1 MGHPARLELTPTP
14 FLVTIRGAANGAS
27 GWIASSPLGLIRD
40 QVLDGKGELPMPGL
54 FQNVATAMFLLLGQ
68 VDIPTI
74 VSLPISLWRVFL
86 LLVWVYACLHL
97 VQRVEVSPLVPNQ
110 YKSLLY
116 VVTLFAGPLV
126 FLGLVVA
133 ETQKADGSGASA
145 ADFLQRIRGAVR
157 SIWKSR
163 KQFVTDESALHL
175 FDASGKELRQLYGHG
190 ESQSGD
196 RKFLDLTVQIIDHAL
211 QQRASDLLIDPK
223 DQLSYAVRLR
233 IDGTLRTV
241 RELSGETCRAVI
253 NSIKAVSSMDISER
267 RRPQDGAFTAKKGGT
282 AVAFRV
288 ASAGALN
295 GEKLS
300 IRVLNQSA
308 GQITLTDLGIPDRQ
322 RSLIVSAVSKP
333 SGMVL
338 ICGPTGSGKTTT
350 LYSMLNQIDRY
361 THNVITVEDPIEAP
375 LAEASQI
382 EINPRAGITFAKS
395 LRSILRQDPDV
406 ICVGEIRDEE
416 TAEIALRAAQTGHLV
431 LATLHCDSNATA
443 IIRLLDLGVSPLL
456 LSSGLSLLVSQRLVR
471 KLCKECR
478 KPAQLSPALAQ
489 EFQQKGIDTK
499 LMFEATGCEHCGGTG
514 YYGRTAICDLLM
526 ITEELRTELAQN
538 GAIAEKLKREGEKK
552 GRSNM
557 KSEALRK
564 VIMGVTSL
572 DEIKRVVG

>member
-1 MGHPARLELTPTP
+1 
-14 FLVTIRGAANGAS
+14 
-27 GWIASSPLGLIRD
+27 
-40 QVLDGKGELPMPGL
+40 MPGL

-478 KPAQLSPALAQ
+478 KPAQLSPALLQ

-499 LMFEATGCEHCGGTG
+499 NMFEATGCELCGGTG
-514 YYGRTAICDLLM
+514 YYGRVAICDLLL
-526 ITEELRTELAQN
+526 ITEELRTEMAQN
-538 GAIAEKLKREGEKK
+538 GAISEKLKTEGDKK
-552 GRSNM
+552 GRSNL

-564 VIMGVTSL
+564 VIAGITTL

>member
-1 MGHPARLELTPTP
+1 
-14 FLVTIRGAANGAS
+14 
-27 GWIASSPLGLIRD
+27 
-40 QVLDGKGELPMPGL
+40 MPGL
-54 FQNVATAMFLLLGQ
+54 FQSLASAVSPLLAQADATAATLA
-68 VDIPTI
+68 
-74 VSLPISLWRVFL
+74 LPISLWRVFFL
-86 LLVWVYACLHL
+86 LGWVYLCLHL
-97 VQRVEVSPLVPNQ
+97 VQRVEVSPLVPNK
-110 YKSLLY
+110 YKSLLH
-116 VVTLFAGPLV
+116 VVTLFVGPLV
-126 FLGLVVA
+126 FLGLVLA
-133 ETQKADGSGASA
+133 DSRKADSSGNPW

-157 SIWKSR
+157 SIWQSR
-163 KQFVTDESALHL
+163 KHTAEEEASLHL
-175 FDASGKELRQLYGHG
+175 FDASGKELSQLYGHG
-190 ESQSGD
+190 ESRSGD
-196 RKFLDLTVQIIDHAL
+196 RKFLDVTVQIIDHAL

-233 IDGTLRTV
+233 VDGTLRTV

-267 RRPQDGAFTAKKGGT
+267 RRPQDGAFSAKKGAS

-300 IRVLNQSA
+300 IRVLNQNASHF
-308 GQITLTDLGIPDRQ
+308 TLADMGIPERQ
-322 RSLIVSAVSKP
+322 RSLIVSAISKP

-338 ICGPTGSGKTTT
+338 VCGPTGSGKTTT

-382 EINPRAGITFAKS
+382 EINPKAGITFAKS

-431 LATLHCDSNATA
+431 LATLHCDSNAGA
-443 IIRLLDLGVSPLL
+443 LIRLLDLGVSPML
-456 LSSGLSLLVSQRLVR
+456 LSSGLTLLVSQRLVR

-478 KPAQLSPALAQ
+478 KPAELSPALLQ
-489 EFQQKGIDTK
+489 EFHQKGIDTK
-499 LMFEATGCEHCGGTG
+499 NMFEAKGCERCSGTG
-514 YYGRTAICDLLM
+514 YYGRMAICDLLL
-526 ITEELRTELAQN
+526 ITEELRAEIAQN
-538 GAIAEKLKREGEKK
+538 GAIAEKLKSEGDKK

-564 VIMGVTSL
+564 VIAGITSL